1 MELKPTSQ
9 GVRGR
14 TVCFVLFLFYF
25 FYHLASL
32 RVSEGNIMRL
42 IMKVLEINT

>member
-1 MELKPTSQ
+1 MELKPRFL
-9 GVRGR
+9 GGKKKKA
-14 TVCFVLFLFYF
+14 LFYLF
-25 FYHLASL
+25 IYYHLASL